1 MNLQTAKS
9 FAAAFAATIAL
20 ATFAVAL
27 PIGGLLLIPFVM
39 QPAFALGLRHGKRQA
54 AALLVLTTGLMMYF
68 AGPEAG
74 TGYGLLALM
83 AGVLLYSFGRGWP
96 IERVVSGA
104 VAAMLAG
111 LGASLSYFLG
121 SPGEI
126 RAVLALVF
134 KENLRAS
141 LELYRGAGFSG
152 ETVEIVRQRAPE
164 IIDMIFTVLP
174 ALAVAAFATL
184 VLLNIIFLLRR
195 YPERRDEI
203 AATADFRE
211 WRAPEWLVWPFVAAG
226 FVLLL
231 PGAEAF
237 GAAALNTLLITTVF
251 YFFHGLSIV
260 AYYFHHKHVPHVLR
274 GLLYLAIVFEQILT
288 IAVVVLGLFDL
299 WGDFRRLKKK
309 DLNPN
314 PVA

>member
-1 MNLQTAKS
+1 MNAQTAKS
-9 FAAAFAATIAL
+9 FAAAFAATVAL
-20 ATFAVAL
+20 AIVAVAL
-27 PIGGLLLIPFVM
+27 PIGGMLLIPFVM
-39 QPAFALGLRHGKRQA
+39 QPALAFGLRRGLRPA
-54 AALLVLTTGLMMYF
+54 AALLVLTTGLMTYF
-68 AGPEAG
+68 TGPEAG

-83 AGVLLYSFGRGWP
+83 AVVLLYSFGRGWP

-134 KENLRAS
+134 KENLQAS

-152 ETVEIVRQRAPE
+152 ETVDLVRERAPE
-164 IIDMIFTVLP
+164 IINMILTILP
-174 ALAVAAFATL
+174 ALAAAAFATF
-184 VLLNIIFLLRR
+184 VLLNVFFLLRR
-195 YPERRDEI
+195 FPERRGEI

-237 GAAALNTLLITTVF
+237 STAALNLLLIVTIF

-260 AYYFHHKHVPHVLR
+260 AYYFHYKHVPQVLR
-274 GLLYLAIVFEQILT
+274 GMFYLAIMFEQILT
-288 IAVVVLGLFDL
+288 IAVVALGLFDL

-309 DLNPN
+309 DLHPN